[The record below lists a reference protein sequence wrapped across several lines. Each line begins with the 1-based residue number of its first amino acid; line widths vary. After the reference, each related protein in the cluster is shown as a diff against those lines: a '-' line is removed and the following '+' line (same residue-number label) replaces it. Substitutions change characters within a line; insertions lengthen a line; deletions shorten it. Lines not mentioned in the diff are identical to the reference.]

1 MIIAVLSLRPQRL
14 NNVMHQQLNAPSCQW
29 AAAQKL
35 CKKCADLGK
44 NVEGDFINMSD
55 LAVDENYPNL
65 QK

>member
-1 MIIAVLSLRPQRL
+1 
-14 NNVMHQQLNAPSCQW
+14 MHQQLNAPSCQW